1 MLSLA
6 RNRKKYDHLEIANLM
21 GDLSFH
27 MFDIIVANGV
37 LGHLGNSKS
46 IYEFAR
52 VLKSGGSFLFTMR
65 TSHFSE
71 RGWKR
76 QFMNGKLKVTRK
88 EADV

>member
-1 MLSLA
+1 MNY
-6 RNRKKYDHLEIANLM
+6 RGGGGGGGVIPHDE
-21 GDLSFH
+21 

-37 LGHLGNSKS
+37 LGYLGNSKS

-71 RGWKR
+71 RGWKKAIED
-76 QFMNGKLKVTRK
+76 MNGKLKVTRK